1 MFQYYYTPRWLFY
14 FNYLQTMMAKNQ
26 TNFDPKQFQ
35 YELLRQI
42 ELPFTKATG
51 QNLIQKAN
59 GKLFLIILI

>member
-1 MFQYYYTPRWLFY
+1 
-14 FNYLQTMMAKNQ
+14 MMAKNQ

-51 QNLIQKAN
+51 QNLIKKAN
-59 GKLFLIILI
+59 GMLFLIILI